1 MHKFSVLFL
10 CIISKRSFDRFRK
23 FIEFNSCG
31 FFKNRYTISVH
42 GSGSLRVQ
50 IKTKGMAVLI
60 MLKREIEM
68 REVDV
73 AEFVSALSGCKG
85 NVYLESEEGDCI
97 NLKSRLSALI
107 GIAQIIQGGLV
118 TKATLR
124 CDNPEDESKLFRFAL
139 YREIPEKSEEN
150 N

>member
-1 MHKFSVLFL
+1 
-10 CIISKRSFDRFRK
+10 
-23 FIEFNSCG
+23 
-31 FFKNRYTISVH
+31 
-42 GSGSLRVQ
+42 
-50 IKTKGMAVLI
+50 

-68 REVDV
+68 REVDI
-73 AEFVSALSGCKG
+73 AEFVKALSACEG

-107 GIAQIIQGGLV
+107 GIAQIVKGGLV

-124 CDNPEDESKLFRFAL
+124 CENSSDESKLFLFAL
-139 YREIPEKSEEN
+139 YRELPAAGEEN